1 MRKDDKLIFCMPR
14 KGDIW
19 VMLNQ
24 RCGAVSAVCT
34 LLVLLCYKVNTLALI
49 FLVAGKGERYAEGDE
64 ASPAGFFSSV
74 GAPAKLSG

>member
-34 LLVLLCYKVNTLALI
+34 LLECYKEIIRGPKSGREIEKWNVSC
-49 FLVAGKGERYAEGDE
+49 VK
-64 ASPAGFFSSV
+64 AS
-74 GAPAKLSG
+74 

>member
-1 MRKDDKLIFCMPR
+1 MD
-14 KGDIW
+14 
-19 VMLNQ
+19 LNVTQ
-24 RCGAVSAVCT
+24 VVLDYLAVRP
-34 LLVLLCYKVNTLALI
+34 LVLLCYKVNTLALI

>member
-1 MRKDDKLIFCMPR
+1 MRMSPPCCYR
-14 KGDIW
+14 T
-19 VMLNQ
+19 
-24 RCGAVSAVCT
+24 SS
-34 LLVLLCYKVNTLALI
+34 LVLLCYKVNTLALI